1 MGQFK
6 DRGFMAFL
14 EESKGLNK
22 KMMDKI
28 KVFVDEIAPDKRFT
42 ISEDSIDILNEIKNF
57 EFITEFK
64 GEDWSKGDD
73 YTVAILGDKDL
84 YLVYVDYHSLELS
97 IHDNDDY
104 IDSGFVTDSDKEYL
118 IDYTKV
124 TKRQV
129 SRFFK

>member
-6 DRGFMAFL
+6 DSSFIVFL
-14 EESKGLNK
+14 EESRGLHRI
-22 KMMDKI
+22 MMDKI
-28 KVFVDEIAPDKRFT
+28 KVFVDEILPDKRFT

-64 GEDWSKGDD
+64 REDWGKGDD

-104 IDSGFVTDSDKEYL
+104 IDNEFVTDSDKEYL

-129 SRFFK
+129 NRFFN